1 MIVEVCFAACIPATR
16 ATARISPFL
25 LAAVERSSEVDVWD
39 GEKWTVATATAT
51 REVVGL
57 AAMDTMRASPDDE
70 RCVNCGVKAS
80 LSRSEHAGRV
90 VLMFRRAL
98 KVIAEFFLAT

>member
-1 MIVEVCFAACIPATR
+1 MIVEVCFAACIPAIL

-25 LAAVERSSEVDVWD
+25 LAAVDRSSEVEVCE

-57 AAMDTMRASPDDE
+57 EAIDTMRASPEEE
-70 RCVNCGVKAS
+70 RCVNCVVKWS
-80 LSRSEHAGRV
+80 LSRSERIVLV
-90 VLMFRRAL
+90 VLVLRHRITRAAL
-98 KVIAEFFLAT
+98 FVVAR